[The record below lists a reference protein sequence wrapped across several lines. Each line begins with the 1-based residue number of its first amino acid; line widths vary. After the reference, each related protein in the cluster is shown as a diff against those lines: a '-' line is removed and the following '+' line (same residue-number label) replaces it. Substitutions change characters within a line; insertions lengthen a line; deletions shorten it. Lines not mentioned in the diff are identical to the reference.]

1 MKVLANTSKQF
12 KLPKKPVGK
21 AEFAKLAKEAT
32 EQVQQHRAAAQVAA
46 ESLAAGRSAFTEADG
61 TREDRLART
70 RDSALEFGRVY
81 LPHFFEQESAPFHH
95 ALDKLLSGNYTEE
108 DLIEWAEEFGIE
120 AHTGDVDLNLL
131 AICIFRGGGK
141 SVLAIICDVLRRLC
155 HGLDPYIII
164 GSDTLD
170 QAASQLEDIK
180 DELASNE
187 KIKADFGNLKPD
199 KGLWR
204 AAELIHRDDGRVV
217 WREGRIITT
226 NKIRVD
232 AIGAGGKMRGRRHG
246 QKRPSYIILDDLDND
261 ENVKTKEQRD
271 KKWDWVTSA
280 VEPARD
286 PHVGRI
292 VVIGTIIHFDCVIA
306 RGVRVTDEENVRL
319 FTSIKFAAMRRNKKG
334 EWVSNWESRF
344 SVKKLLKK
352 RVLLGVRKFGAEYMN
367 DPRDPETQLF
377 VPDDYYYYSWL
388 ELEKRNLRRIMYV
401 DPSKGKK
408 GKGRKKSDFSGFAD
422 VLVDSANRVT
432 YVRDA
437 FRKRLSPSAAK
448 TAVVEWFIEGSQGP
462 WQVEFWVEENSFG
475 DILGEN
481 FQDELRRKGVDI
493 VVNTLLHSKE
503 KEARLEHHSI
513 RLDSKGVRFPQK
525 WEKEDRRPEWF
536 SEYEDYPGA
545 FDDTIDAIES
555 ADDIAMNHII
565 GEIGFKSSGIKK
577 NSAKLRGF

>member
-1 MKVLANTSKQF
+1 M
-12 KLPKKPVGK
+12 PKKPVGK
-21 AEFAKLAKEAT
+21 DEFTRLAEEAT
-32 EQVQQHRAAAQVAA
+32 QRVQQHRAAAQVAA
-46 ESLAAGRSAFTEADG
+46 ESLAAGRSAFTSTDG
-61 TREDRLART
+61 TREERHERT

-81 LPHFFEQESAPFHH
+81 LPHFFEQESAPFHY
-95 ALDKLLSGNYTEE
+95 ALDKLLTGNYSEE

-120 AHTGDVDLNLL
+120 AHTGDIDLNLL

-141 SVLAIICDVLRRLC
+141 SVLAILCDVLRRLC

-170 QAASQLEDIK
+170 QAASQLEDMK

-204 AAELIHRDDGRVV
+204 SAELIHRDDGRVV

-246 QKRPSYIILDDLDND
+246 QKRPTYIILDDLDND
-261 ENVKTKEQRD
+261 ENVVTKEQRE
-271 KKWDWVTSA
+271 KKWNWVTSA

-306 RGVRVTDEENVRL
+306 RAVRVTDADNIRL
-319 FTSIKFAAMRRNKKG
+319 FTSIKFAAMRFDEEKE
-334 EWVSNWESRF
+334 EWISNWESRF
-344 SVKKLLKK
+344 STKVLLKK
-352 RVLLGVRKFGAEYMN
+352 KALLGARKFGAEYMN
-367 DPRDPETQLF
+367 DPRDPETQIF
-377 VPDDYYYYSWL
+377 KPDEFYYYPLL
-388 ELEKRNLRRIMYV
+388 ELEQRNLRRIMYV

-408 GKGRKKSDFSGFAD
+408 GKGRKKSDYSGFAD
-422 VLVDSANRVT
+422 VLVDSANRIT
-432 YVRDA
+432 YIRDA

-448 TAVVEWFIEGSQGP
+448 VEVVEWFIEGTKGP
-462 WQVEFWVEENSFG
+462 WQVEFWVEENAFG

-481 FQDELRRKGVDI
+481 FQDELRRRGVDI
-493 VVNTLLHSKE
+493 VVNTLLHTVE
-503 KEARLEHHSI
+503 KEARIERHSI
-513 RLDSKGVRFPQK
+513 RIDSKGVRFPQK

-536 SEYEDYPGA
+536 GEYEDFPAGA
-545 FDDTIDAIES
+545 NDDAIDALES
-555 ADDIAMNHII
+555 ADDIGMNHIA
-565 GEIGFKSSGIKK
+565 GDLSYKSSGRKLG
-577 NSAKLRGF
+577 SAKLGSY